1 MLTIV
6 VAQEDDGG
14 TMSGGNQRPVKIGLY
29 INVAERMLEG
39 GRSPRW
45 ADIRDMAQRAEQVGF
60 DSVWIPDHLVFRMP
74 DTPPEGFW
82 ECGATLAALAASTAR
97 VQLGTLVVATSFRNP
112 ALLAKMADTIDE
124 ISAGRLILGLGAG
137 YHDPEY
143 RAYGYPTD
151 HRYSRFKE
159 ALEIIHSLLRDGRID
174 YDGFYYQARDC
185 ELRPRGPRQQGPPI
199 MIGTQGAKML
209 ELTARYADIW
219 NGWLAPHTSRPN
231 DYTPMRARVDV
242 ACEATGRDPATLTRT
257 VSLLVNLRGRTEVHV
272 ARLGTPL
279 TGNAEEIG
287 ATLREFA
294 DMGVEHIQVWLY
306 PGSVEHIEAF
316 APVLELLDQ

>member
-1 MLTIV
+1 
-6 VAQEDDGG
+6 
-14 TMSGGNQRPVKIGLY
+14 MSASNGRPVKIGLY

-39 GRSPRW
+39 GRSPGW
-45 ADIRDMAQRAEQVGF
+45 ADIRAMAQRAEQIGF

-82 ECGATLAALAASTAR
+82 ECGTILAALAASTTR

-112 ALLAKMADTIDE
+112 ALLAKMADTVDE
-124 ISAGRLILGLGAG
+124 ISGGRLILGLGAG

-143 RAYGYPTD
+143 SAYGYPTD

-159 ALEIIHSLLRDGRID
+159 ALEIIHGLLRDGGID
-174 YDGFYYQARDC
+174 YAGQYYQARDC
-185 ELRPRGPRQQGPPI
+185 ELRPRGPRSQGPPI

-209 ELTARYADIW
+209 ELTARYADVW
-219 NGWLAPHTSRPN
+219 NGWLAPLTSRPS
-231 DYTPMRARVDV
+231 DYLPMRQRVDA
-242 ACEATGRDPATLTRT
+242 ACETAGRDPVTLTRT
-257 VSLLVNLRGRTEVHV
+257 VSLLVNMRDKTDVHV

-279 TGNAEEIG
+279 TGSPEEI
-287 ATLREFA
+287 ADVLREFA
-294 DMGVEHIQVWLY
+294 ALGVSHIQVWLY

-316 APVLELLDQ
+316 APVLERLDR

>member
-1 MLTIV
+1 
-6 VAQEDDGG
+6 
-14 TMSGGNQRPVKIGLY
+14 MSVGNRRPVKIGLY

-45 ADIRDMAQRAEQVGF
+45 ADIRAMAQRAEQVGF

-82 ECGATLAALAASTAR
+82 ECGATLAALAASTSR

-112 ALLAKMADTIDE
+112 TLLAKMADTIDE

-143 RAYGYPTD
+143 LAYGYPTD

-159 ALEIIHSLLRDGRID
+159 ALEIIHGLLREGRID
-174 YDGFYYQARDC
+174 YDGAYYQARGC
-185 ELRPRGPRQQGPPI
+185 ELRPRGPRPQGPPI

-209 ELTARYADIW
+209 ELTAQYADIW
-219 NGWLAPHTSRPN
+219 NGWLAPLTSRPS
-231 DYTPMRARVDV
+231 DYVPMRARVDA
-242 ACEATGRDPATLTRT
+242 ACEAAGRDPATLTRT
-257 VSLLVNLRGRTEVHV
+257 VSLLVNMRGRTEVHV

-279 TGNAEEIG
+279 TGTPEAI
-287 ATLREFA
+287 ADTLREFA
-294 DMGVEHIQVWLY
+294 AMGVEHVQVWLY

-316 APVLELLDQ
+316 APVLELLDRDR